1 MGPVTFDVSI
11 KGGLEDY
18 GAQYDPNNDFAVFGV
33 GDPSRG
39 GVQSMKEKMNLAD
52 AVDEVQDSSD
62 ESSPMNADNVTNK
75 HSALPQMSDAKQ
87 KQVPSFDNVNDLPE
101 DQEIHSEGEEE

>member
-1 MGPVTFDVSI
+1 MRVRNLNDQELSDCKANVVDLGAAMKQNQYDKVERDSMVNTFDVSI

-18 GAQYDPNNDFAVFGV
+18 GAQYDPNNDFAMFGV

-52 AVDEVQDSSD
+52 AIDEVQDSSD
-62 ESSPMNADNVTNK
+62 ENSPRIVDDKTN
-75 HSALPQMSDAKQ
+75 S
-87 KQVPSFDNVNDLPE
+87 
-101 DQEIHSEGEEE
+101 